1 MLYAQFFDSL
11 TLYDYTIIHQE
22 INIMFMCV
30 YFLIVSLCI
39 NLLQECFGDVGG
51 GGEADAFEADED
63 AGLAMESGDTTA
75 NTGELTFDDF
85 DVIAKLGGEGIVEID
100 ANVLIVLHSDADEV
114 AHLLEGNNHLLIH
127 AGQGLARVIV
137 HEAQLSGLAMRHI
150 FERYRTILILS
161 ELLLARVC
169 KKHVRQSGFLL
180 HHALACLHAR
190 YSERGCVR

>member
-1 MLYAQFFDSL
+1 
-11 TLYDYTIIHQE
+11 
-22 INIMFMCV
+22 MCV

-51 GGEADAFEADED
+51 GGNAYTFEANED
-63 AGLAMESGDTTA
+63 AGLPVKSGNATTY
-75 NTGELTFDDF
+75 TGELTFDDF
-85 DVIAKLGGEGIVEID
+85 DVIAKLSREGIVEIY
-100 ANVLIVLHSDADEV
+100 ANMLIMLHSDADEM

-127 AGQGLARVIV
+127 AGQGFTCMIV
-137 HEAQLSGLAMRHI
+137 HAAQLSGLAMRHI

-169 KKHVRQSGFLL
+169 KKHVRQGGFLL